1 MSDAEKIRLYARD
14 RYVIP
19 ARSRKE
25 VRFPICA
32 GNVVH
37 ELHMSGKTPNVCQAL
52 KGPKFLEANHLRL
65 VDVSGPKSGL
75 STTVVYTYEFIDGMQ
90 SSTQQERP
98 WTRLRGALKDV
109 FASLG
114 GGEAYLRAERENFYA
129 SGKDK

>member
-1 MSDAEKIRLYARD
+1 MSDADKIRHHARD

-19 ARSRKE
+19 ARRRNE
-25 VRFPICA
+25 MRFLICA
-32 GNVVH
+32 GNVVN

-52 KGPKFLEANHLRL
+52 KGPKFLAANNLLL

-129 SGKDK
+129 KEKDK